1 MEQELS
7 FEKIWLLFQE
17 TDRKFKET
25 DRKFQETDK
34 EIKEASKSLRKTE
47 RLLKISSLK
56 TDRKSQETDRKF
68 QETDKKIRKLD
79 KLFTGQWGKLMES
92 LVEGDLIE
100 LLRARGISVNQTS
113 QRLKTRYNNQDFEI
127 DIVAKNGIEVVFV
140 EIKTTLTPEDVEH
153 FFKKLQIIKSVFSEY
168 TNNTVYGAIAFLRS
182 ESDAALRAERKGMFV
197 IRATGKSASIINSV
211 DFQPVVF

>member
-17 TDRKFKET
+17 TDKEFKET
-25 DRKFQETDK
+25 SRKFQETD
-34 EIKEASKSLRKTE
+34 RKF
-47 RLLKISSLK
+47 
-56 TDRKSQETDRKF
+56 QETDRKF
-68 QETDKKIRKLD
+68 QETDKRIRKLD
-79 KLFTGQWGKLMES
+79 RLFTGQWGKLMES

-168 TNNTVYGAIAFLRS
+168 TNNTVYGAMAFLRS